1 MMVLEPYQVWL
12 NIYMLPKN
20 IMLNL
25 LLRSKR
31 SQKYRRCFRA
41 RKEQGYKLH
50 SSRLDDQFR
59 QKKIGKMGLF
69 DLDQVDLG
77 VLADKI

>member
-1 MMVLEPYQVWL
+1 MV
-12 NIYMLPKN
+12 PKN
-20 IMLNL
+20 SMLNL

-31 SQKYRRCFRA
+31 PQNYQGCFRVH
-41 RKEQGYKLH
+41 KEQEYRLH
-50 SSRLDDQFR
+50 SSRLDDQFG
-59 QKKIGKMGLF
+59 QKKIGKIGLF